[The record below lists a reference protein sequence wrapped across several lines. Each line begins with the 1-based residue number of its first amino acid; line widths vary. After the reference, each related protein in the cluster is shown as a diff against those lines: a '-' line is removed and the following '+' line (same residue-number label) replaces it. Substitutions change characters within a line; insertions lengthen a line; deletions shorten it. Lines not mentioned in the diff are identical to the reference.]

1 MKMKNLL
8 MCGALLATT
17 LSSGSSVFA
26 ADYTDATTAK
36 TDAIIQFEKDEDPT
50 NPVDPGD
57 PTNPVDPNDPTN
69 PTGGELMINYASK
82 LDFGTHKKTETS
94 FNAKA
99 DEMKDGTKVT
109 PFISV
114 KDSRGTDRKG
124 WSLTAKQDGA
134 FKDSNGNELTGAE
147 LKLSN
152 LFSGNGQVGA
162 PSVTGGEIVLN
173 DTDQE
178 IALADATSGT
188 GVNSIG
194 LGNLQ
199 ADETTDGVQLNVP
212 NSTIKNTDQYK
223 TTVTY
228 TLTADPTQP

>member
-1 MKMKNLL
+1 MKNLL

-17 LSSGSSVFA
+17 LSSGGSVFA

-50 NPVDPGD
+50 NPVDP
-57 PTNPVDPNDPTN
+57 TN

-82 LDFGTHKKTETS
+82 LDFGTHKKTETTFHS
-94 FNAKA
+94 KA
-99 DEMKDGTKVT
+99 DEMKDGSKVT
-109 PFISV
+109 PFVSV

-124 WSLTAKQDGA
+124 WSLTAKQDDA

-162 PSVTGGEIVLN
+162 PAVSGGEIVLN
-173 DTDQE
+173 D
-178 IALADATSGT
+178 AD
-188 GVNSIG
+188 
-194 LGNLQ
+194 
-199 ADETTDGVQLNVP
+199 
-212 NSTIKNTDQYK
+212 
-223 TTVTY
+223 
-228 TLTADPTQP
+228 

>member
-1 MKMKNLL
+1 MKNLL

-36 TDAIIQFEKDEDPT
+36 TDASIQFDKDEDPT
-50 NPVDPGD
+50 DPVDPSDPNIPVEPTD
-57 PTNPVDPNDPTN
+57 PTNPH
-69 PTGGELMINYASK
+69 GGELMIVYASK
-82 LDFGTHKKTETS
+82 LDFGTHKKLETA
-94 FNAKA
+94 FNANA
-99 DEMKDGTKVT
+99 DVMTNGDKIT
-109 PFISV
+109 PFVSV

-178 IALADATSGT
+178 IAFADATT
-188 GVNSIG
+188 GSATNSIG
-194 LGNLQ
+194 LGKLQ

-212 NSTIKNTDQYK
+212 KSTVKNTDQYK

>member
-1 MKMKNLL
+1 MKNLL

-17 LSSGSSVFA
+17 LSSGGSVFA

-57 PTNPVDPNDPTN
+57 PTKPLDPNDPTN
-69 PTGGELMINYASK
+69 PNGGELMIVYASK

-152 LFSGNGQVGA
+152 LFSGGNGQVGA

-178 IALADATSGT
+178 IALADATSGI

-194 LGNLQ
+194 LGHLQ

-212 NSTIKNTDQYK
+212 NSTVKNTDQYK